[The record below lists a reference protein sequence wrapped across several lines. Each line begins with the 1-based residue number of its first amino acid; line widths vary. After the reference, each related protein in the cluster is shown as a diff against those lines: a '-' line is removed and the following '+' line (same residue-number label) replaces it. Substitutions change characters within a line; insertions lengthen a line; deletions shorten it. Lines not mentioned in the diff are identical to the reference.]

1 MKRILRGLA
10 AFSLL
15 VALAA
20 CSPGDSRTPEATAGD
35 TILVDVVAVLPLT
48 GGLSSI
54 GVPKRQAMELVTAEA
69 RTLAPPVVFRFRYQD
84 SQGTPTQGLS
94 AFLQAATGAEAAF
107 IDLTTVVGAASA
119 TLAEHPQIATFAG
132 SAQAGITDSVPN
144 LFRVFPGG
152 DQEVALLGEY
162 VRSQG
167 IASLYVLHTNELY
180 GRSVSRLLAARA
192 AEWGIQIA
200 GDDEYGL
207 GDTDFRSQLTR
218 ARDSGAEKILLMG
231 YGTEYGALLS
241 QAQELGIR
249 PDAFLSNLGA
259 VNATV
264 VALPAALTEGLVFAG
279 PRIAIDI
286 ADSTLTAEA
295 SDFVRAYQ
303 AQYGSPPDF
312 RVAFVFDA
320 FMMLARAYQSVG
332 AQATPSELQQALV
345 TLSPYHG
352 VSGPVTMQT
361 DRDALVDMVLGVFRN
376 GRPEAIPGPRTPA
389 QQ

>member
-1 MKRILRGLA
+1 MKRMPRALT
-10 AFSLL
+10 AFALL

-20 CSPGDSRTPEATAGD
+20 CSPNDSRTPEAAAGD
-35 TILVDVVAVLPLT
+35 TIRVDVVAVLPLT

-54 GVPKRQAMELVTAEA
+54 GIPKRQAMELVAAEA
-69 RTLAPPVVFRFRYQD
+69 RSLAPPVDFRFRYQD

-94 AFLQAATGAEAAF
+94 AFLQAATDAEAAF

-119 TLAEHPQIATFAG
+119 TLSEHPRIATFAG

-167 IASLYVLHTNELY
+167 VATLYVLHTNELY
-180 GRSVSRLLAARA
+180 GRSISRLVASRA
-192 AEWGIQIA
+192 AEWGTQLV

-218 ARDSGAEKILLMG
+218 ARDSGAQKILIMG
-231 YGTEYGALLS
+231 YGTEYGTLLS

-264 VALPAALTEGLVFAG
+264 VALPSALTEGLVFAG
-279 PRIAIDI
+279 PTIAIDM
-286 ADSTLTAEA
+286 ADSTLSAGA
-295 SDFVRAYQ
+295 SDFVRRYQ
-303 AQYGSPPDF
+303 AQFGATPDF

-320 FMMLARAYQSVG
+320 FMMLAKAYQSAG
-332 AQATPSELQQALV
+332 ASATPSELHQALM
-345 TLSPYHG
+345 TMSPYDG
-352 VSGPVTMQT
+352 VSGPVTMQA

-376 GRPEAIPGPRTPA
+376 GRPEAIPGLTP
-389 QQ
+389 QVNQ